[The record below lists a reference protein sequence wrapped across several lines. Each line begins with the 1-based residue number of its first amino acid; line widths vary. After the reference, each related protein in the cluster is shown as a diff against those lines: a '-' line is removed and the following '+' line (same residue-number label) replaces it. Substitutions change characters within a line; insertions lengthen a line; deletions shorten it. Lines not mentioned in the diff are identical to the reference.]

1 MYFGS
6 RAGIVSFALSIPPE
20 CGRQLSVFIKKR
32 KRKIADAREF
42 LQVLTV
48 LTTIT
53 SVEIGERKHLKES
66 TNLYV

>member
-6 RAGIVSFALSIPPE
+6 RAGIVSFALSIPLNVE
-20 CGRQLSVFIKKR
+20 DSCLSSVKKR

-66 TNLYV
+66 TNPYV